1 MLRPS
6 PHAFASQTLAPDA
19 TTARRDSFRREK
31 HRTLASVILQACWAP
46 PLIASVILVQTS
58 SIWTSATVFA
68 QDNATVFAK
77 DNAPAATHSVLHL
90 WKGDHVA
97 GKLVQPTESNRL
109 GWQSPLF
116 ALPFQFDLKHVV
128 SVHFPAPPT
137 LPRPEGTY
145 AIELG
150 KGDILFGSLLELN
163 DRRAKVDVVG
173 IGTLD
178 VDRTWIERI
187 YRRTGGSELIFVGP
201 SGLQGWN
208 VPGEA
213 GAWREDAG
221 HLLTDKSGT
230 TLQRTFPLPN
240 QVRIEFELSWSAQP
254 DFEMALAFDA
264 NDSKS
269 VARAFRIEVW
279 ENELVV
285 QRETEREANVERLQQ
300 LSGQAGRCHL
310 QAFLDQT
317 AGRILV
323 YSSNGELLADLT
335 VGTAKP
341 QILGSLQLTNRK
353 GDLRLE
359 RLQISQWNGDV
370 PREVDVDKSRIHSS
384 DGTILY
390 GQLTAFDPEKHEFVV
405 SHESETQQ
413 IAESQV
419 QDVFLSHITDIPA
432 RAVRVVYLNGMKV
445 SGDIVRVDDQQL
457 TLKSPGIEAEIVIA
471 LNTLQSITSL
481 VEQRE
486 PAASPTR
493 HGRFESGG
501 TTLQGCLID
510 SNPDESSCLVWQP
523 DGSST
528 SSALCAGVP
537 ARIVYKES
545 PKANKPRVPQA
556 RPAGAQGQPTRVVRK
571 YVPGKVTGKS
581 EAMLHLQTGDMIACE
596 AISLDEEGL
605 TFKSALSESTFISH
619 RQIHALELV
628 PDAGSATIDP
638 KKKERLLTLPR
649 MQRDNPPTQLI
660 RSVDGDY
667 LRGRLISMN
676 DAQLQIELRLEG
688 KIVRRDR
695 IARIIWL
702 HPEVMSQEGG
712 KVPER
717 SAVDTTNLVQALQR
731 TMTESADKTGGDW
744 NRMTFAPEKVEGSA
758 LIGRSDLFG
767 VCRVNLENIDQLYV
781 GSSIEAAMAEL
792 PFGTWKLKHS
802 PDPLTP
808 KEGSPGDGS
817 EGMESSMVGKLA
829 PDFSLKTLDG
839 TPFRLSEQKNN
850 IVILDFWASWCGP
863 CLQVMP
869 QIDKVTEE
877 FAGQGV
883 RLYAVNLEEKP
894 EQVKAALER
903 LKLSTTVVLDRDGRV
918 AEKYGATSI
927 PQTVIIDREGKVARL
942 FVGGGARFDEQL
954 RAALKA
960 VLSNE
965 TPKAE

>member
-1 MLRPS
+1 MVARSHWASSLLTS
-6 PHAFASQTLAPDA
+6 FLFAQT
-19 TTARRDSFRREK
+19 F
-31 HRTLASVILQACWAP
+31 
-46 PLIASVILVQTS
+46 LIVP
-58 SIWTSATVFA
+58 TSA
-68 QDNATVFAK
+68 NALAEET
-77 DNAPAATHSVLHL
+77 APSATPSVLHL
-90 WKGDHVA
+90 SKGDHIA
-97 GKLVQPTESNRL
+97 GKLVQPTEPNRL

-116 ALPFQFDLKHVV
+116 ASPFQFGLEHVV
-128 SVHFPAPPT
+128 SVHFPAPQT

-145 AIELG
+145 AIEMG
-150 KGDILFGSLLELN
+150 KGDLLFGSLLELN
-163 DRRAKVDVVG
+163 DRRAKVDVEG
-173 IGTLD
+173 IGILD

-201 SGLQGWN
+201 SGLQGWKSS
-208 VPGEA
+208 GEE
-213 GAWREDAG
+213 GWWREDAG

-230 TLQRTFPLPN
+230 SLQRTFPLTN
-240 QVRIEFELSWSAQP
+240 QVRIEFELSWSGQP
-254 DFEMALAFDA
+254 DFELTLGFDP
-264 NDSKS
+264 NDAKS
-269 VARAFRIEVW
+269 ATRAFRIEVW

-285 QRETEREANVERLQQ
+285 QRETEREANVESLQK
-300 LSGQAGRCHL
+300 LAGKSGRCHL

-335 VGTAKP
+335 VAAAKP
-341 QILGSLQLTNRK
+341 QVFGGIQLANRK

-359 RLQISQWNGDV
+359 RLQISQWNGEV
-370 PREVDVDKSRIHSS
+370 PRAVDVDKSRIHAS

-390 GQLTAFDPEKHEFVV
+390 GHLTAFDPEKHEFTI
-405 SHESETQQ
+405 SGDSEPLQ
-413 IAESQV
+413 IPEDKV
-419 QDVFLSHITDIPA
+419 QDIFVSNVADIPP
-432 RAVRVVYLNGMKV
+432 RAVRMVYQNGMKI
-445 SGDIVRVDDQQL
+445 SGEIVRVDDEQL
-457 TLKSPGIEAEIVIA
+457 TLKSAGIQAEIVIP
-471 LNTLQSITSL
+471 LNMLQSIASL

-486 PAASPTR
+486 PVASPTR
-493 HGRFESGG
+493 HGRLESGG
-501 TTLQGCLID
+501 TTIQGCLLD
-510 SNPDESSCLVWQP
+510 SQSNDSGCLNWHP

-528 SSALCAGVP
+528 SSTLRTGVP
-537 ARIVYKES
+537 AKIVYKEP
-545 PKANKPRVPQA
+545 PKPVKLRAAQVRPVV
-556 RPAGAQGQPTRVVRK
+556 PAGQPQRVVRK

-581 EAMLHLQTGDMIACE
+581 DAMLHLRTGDKVPCE
-596 AISLDEEGL
+596 AISLDEDGL
-605 TFKSALSESTFISH
+605 TFKSSLTEATFIPH
-619 RQIHALELV
+619 RQIHALELIS
-628 PDAGSATIDP
+628 DAGSTEIDP
-638 KKKERLLTLPR
+638 KKKDRLLTLPR

-702 HPEVMSQEGG
+702 HPELMSQEGDKTSG
-712 KVPER
+712 Q
-717 SAVDTTNLVQALQR
+717 SAVDTTNLVQTLQKS
-731 TMTESADKTGGDW
+731 TPESFDKSGSDW
-744 NRMTFAPEKVEGSA
+744 NRMTFTPENVDGST

-767 VCRVNLENIDQLYV
+767 TCRVNLENVDQLLI
-781 GSSIEAAMAEL
+781 GSSIESAMSEL

-802 PDPLTP
+802 ADPQAP
-808 KEGSPGDGS
+808 KEGSASDGT
-817 EGMESSMVGKLA
+817 EGMESSLVGKLA
-829 PDFSLKTLDG
+829 PDFSLSTMDG
-839 TPFRLSEQKNN
+839 TPFKLSEQKNDV
-850 IVILDFWASWCGP
+850 VILDFWASWCGP

-869 QIDKVTEE
+869 QSDKVAQE

-927 PQTVIIDREGKVARL
+927 PQTVIIDRKGNVARL

-954 RAALKA
+954 RTALKA